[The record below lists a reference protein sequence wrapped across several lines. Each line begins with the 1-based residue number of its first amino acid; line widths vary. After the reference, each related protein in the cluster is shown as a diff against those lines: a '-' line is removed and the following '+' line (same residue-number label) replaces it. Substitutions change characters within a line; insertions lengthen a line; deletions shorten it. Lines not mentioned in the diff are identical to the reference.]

1 MKSIVQPIA
10 VWERKAPSHS
20 ICALMLTDDQ
30 RTIVTGSQEGQIC
43 LWNLSPD
50 FKTLPRIFLFG
61 HTSSVTS
68 LGKASEKQPYIV
80 SAAENG
86 EMCLWNVTSGQ
97 CIEHTKLPF
106 THTAIYYYYRS
117 FRMSGDGW
125 LLCCGQYQDVLVI
138 DARSLELLH
147 ALVSSTTPDWISSMC
162 IVHSQRIQED
172 SLVGISVTGDLK
184 VWDLSSSVNGV
195 QARENV
201 FEAESKSLQCFNC
214 QAVCF
219 CTYTE
224 RLLLVVCS
232 DCWKVFDYC
241 DFSLLCFV
249 NSSNGHHWAGGEV
262 LAANKIIIWTENGH
276 SYIYQL
282 PDSSLFKAGI
292 FTSHGHSL
300 SETVS
305 PRLLCYTSN
314 DANGKRSRTAIL
326 IFINERK
333 EPFHKIL
340 FCGEASGTISMWHI
354 PDVPTAKRDGS
365 PQEIQIAATLSLQ
378 GAFEQHKTMTEE
390 ITDQLGVLPNGIQTG
405 LITASVYIP
414 NLDNLVCGCENGR
427 IIITLGLHAARAQL
441 LVEHSLLKAWLPH
454 RILVGHCAKVT
465 CLLHPFNKSATF
477 DTSWLVSGDE
487 DSNVIWWNM
496 FKGEVLHKFVLHAGP
511 VLNLSVCPE
520 DCSVKVQQS
529 VCCLANDNSVAL
541 LSLQYRTC
549 LMHARK
555 HLSPVKVIKWR
566 PAEDLLVVGCDDGAV
581 YVWDIETGTLD
592 RHETG
597 DVAKAIIGSCDDAS
611 STFMNVMDSVSLG
624 VRPLDLIKKKNT
636 SYKQSGSFKFSTS
649 PPAFQ
654 TTENT
659 KSSEKVTEIILI
671 EFVIVL
677 STHPWQAV
685 FPAAAYK
692 NVTLIHLHLIKSPVH
707 RNHPPHA
714 PPVKLTTHDGVS
726 SEHCFT
732 TAFIGRALGHLNFE
746 GNSEPAC
753 CLLVC
758 KSSEAH
764 RELKLLTFA
773 FSNEFA
779 FPEPTLQP
787 FTVLPVKTKWSDS
800 TIHVLLFDISTICE
814 QLLSYQE
821 KEPKLQN
828 TVQSH
833 ETLKRL
839 TNIDGKKQPMSLK
852 RNKTTASPC
861 QANGSVKDLVREHL
875 FYSENNTSGLAREG
889 AAISKQKTKPKRTK
903 RVTTSAVKKMDV
915 NMARDTAKLLISCL
929 FPWGVDR
936 DLDELCMKHL
946 GMFEPRCPVSFGLL
960 SQDDYLSLLLPGW
973 YQVNREMTKD
983 YVFCSKISNKVV
995 ELAKQVSN
1003 ITQAYT
1009 VSVEETLNDEADG
1022 NFQSEMT
1029 SYLLSVILLVNI
1041 QMRMPFLS
1049 KGNEMHYTMRLI
1061 NICNQLELAS
1071 GAKEAALSLGELI
1084 ASWQVQSV
1092 ELLEA
1097 IQAMLLSEVQRV
1109 FRALRK
1115 KPISRQPMIRAQNG
1129 NSEPQTVL
1137 QTEQIELQDLQQN
1150 TSTVMLTYFSK
1161 AVTGNA
1167 KADPPSRPTSS
1178 SFLLLQEHRHKL
1190 DGWTG
1195 DLAVDI
1201 GKTAA
1206 FQITY
1211 NKGLNSNQKL
1221 MIASKKTMYF
1231 KVFQKL

>member
-10 VWERKAPSHS
+10 MWERTAPSHS

-30 RTIVTGSQEGQIC
+30 RTIVTGSREGQIC

-50 FKTLPRIFLFG
+50 FKTIPRIFLFG
-61 HTSSVTS
+61 HTSSITS

-106 THTAIYYYYRS
+106 THTAIYYYYRN

-125 LLCCGQYQDVLVI
+125 LLCCGQYQDVLVF
-138 DARSLELLH
+138 DAHSLELLH

-249 NSSNGHHWAGGEV
+249 KSSNGHPWAGGEV

-282 PDSSLFKAGI
+282 PDRWGQRGKPREKFSSLFKAGI

-305 PRLLCYTSN
+305 PRLLCYTAT
-314 DANGKRSRTAIL
+314 DANSKFLQAIL

-354 PDVPTAKRDGS
+354 PDVPMAKRDGS
-365 PQEIQIAATLSLQ
+365 PQEIQMAATLSLQ

-390 ITDQLGVLPNGIQTG
+390 ITEQLGVLPNGIQTG

-427 IIITLGLHAARAQL
+427 IIITLGLRAAQTQL
-441 LVEHSLLKAWLPH
+441 LVECSLLKAWLPH
-454 RILVGHCAKVT
+454 RVLLGHCAKVT

-496 FKGEVLHKFVLHAGP
+496 FKGEALHKFVLHAGP

-520 DCSVKVQQS
+520 DCSQEIQQS
-529 VCCLANDNSVAL
+529 ICCLANDNSVAL

-555 HLSPVKVIKWR
+555 HLSPVKIIKWR

-581 YVWDIETGTLD
+581 YVWDVETGTLD

-611 STFMNVMDSVSLG
+611 STFMNVMGSVSLG
-624 VRPLDLIKKKNT
+624 FRPFDPVKKKNT

-649 PPAFQ
+649 PPTFQ
-654 TTENT
+654 TTENS
-659 KSSEKVTEIILI
+659 KSSEK
-671 EFVIVL
+671 
-677 STHPWQAV
+677 S
-685 FPAAAYK
+685 
-692 NVTLIHLHLIKSPVH
+692 
-707 RNHPPHA
+707 
-714 PPVKLTTHDGVS
+714 
-726 SEHCFT
+726 
-732 TAFIGRALGHLNFE
+732 
-746 GNSEPAC
+746 
-753 CLLVC
+753 
-758 KSSEAH
+758 
-764 RELKLLTFA
+764 
-773 FSNEFA
+773 A
-779 FPEPTLQP
+779 FPELTLQP
-787 FTVLPVKTKWSDS
+787 FTVLPVKTKWSDG
-800 TIHVLLFDISTICE
+800 TIHILLFDISAICD

-821 KEPKLQN
+821 KEPKSQN
-828 TVQSH
+828 IVQSH

-839 TNIDGKKQPMSLK
+839 TNIDGKKPPMSLK

-875 FYSENNTSGLAREG
+875 FYNETNTSGLAREG
-889 AAISKQKTKPKRTK
+889 AGISKQKTKPKGAK
-903 RVTTSAVKKMDV
+903 RVATSAVKKMDV

-973 YQVNREMTKD
+973 YQVNREVTKD
-983 YVFCSKISNKVV
+983 CAFCSKISNKVV

-1009 VSVEETLNDEADG
+1009 LSLEETLNDEADG
-1022 NFQSEMT
+1022 HFQSEMT

-1041 QMRMPFLS
+1041 QMRVPFLS
-1049 KGNEMHYTMRLI
+1049 KGNETHYTMRQQKVDCQRGKGDAPQPTI
-1061 NICNQLELAS
+1061 PAFS
-1071 GAKEAALSLGELI
+1071 GETMPNRTFCQSSSLSKEKNLDILSNLLT
-1084 ASWQVQSV
+1084 SWQVQSV

-1097 IQAMLLSEVQRV
+1097 MQAMLLSEVQRI

-1115 KPISRQPMIRAQNG
+1115 KPISCQPVIKAQNG

-1137 QTEQIELQDLQQN
+1137 QTEQIELQDTQQN
-1150 TSTVMLTYFSK
+1150 TSTVMT
-1161 AVTGNA
+1161 
-1167 KADPPSRPTSS
+1167 SRLREWPLSRIC
-1178 SFLLLQEHRHKL
+1178 FC
-1190 DGWTG
+1190 
-1195 DLAVDI
+1195 
-1201 GKTAA
+1201 
-1206 FQITY
+1206 
-1211 NKGLNSNQKL
+1211 
-1221 MIASKKTMYF
+1221 
-1231 KVFQKL
+1231 KVC

>member
-10 VWERKAPSHS
+10 VWGRKAPSHS

-30 RTIVTGSQEGQIC
+30 RTIVTGSREGQIC

-61 HTSSVTS
+61 HTSSITS
-68 LGKASEKQPYIV
+68 LGKASEKQPYVV

-125 LLCCGQYQDVLVI
+125 LLCCGQYQDVLVV

-147 ALVSSTTPDWISSMC
+147 ALVSSATPDWISSMC
-162 IVHSQRIQED
+162 IVRSQRIQED

-184 VWDLSSSVNGV
+184 VWDLSSSVNSV
-195 QARENV
+195 QERENV
-201 FEAESKSLQCFNC
+201 YEAESKSLQCFNC

-241 DFSLLCFV
+241 DFSLLCFA
-249 NSSNGHHWAGGEV
+249 NSKNGHHWAGGEV
-262 LAANKIIIWTENGH
+262 LAANKIIIWTEDGH

-282 PDSSLFKAGI
+282 PDRWSQMGKPREKFSSLFKTGI
-292 FTSHGHSL
+292 FTPRGHSL

-314 DANGKRSRTAIL
+314 DVNSKFLQAIL

-340 FCGEASGTISMWHI
+340 FCGEASGKISMWHI
-354 PDVPTAKRDGS
+354 PDVPMAKRDGS
-365 PQEIQIAATLSLQ
+365 PQEIQVTATLSLQ

-414 NLDNLVCGCENGR
+414 DLDKLVCGCENGR

-454 RILVGHCAKVT
+454 RILVGHCGRVT
-465 CLLHPFNKSATF
+465 CLLHPYNKSATF
-477 DTSWLVSGDE
+477 DPSWLVSGDE
-487 DSNVIWWNM
+487 DSSVIWWNM
-496 FKGEVLHKFVLHAGP
+496 FKGEVLHKFMLHAGP

-520 DCSVKVQQS
+520 DCSPDVHQS
-529 VCCLANDNSVAL
+529 ICCLANDNSVAL
-541 LSLQYRTC
+541 LSLQCRSC

-555 HLSPVKVIKWR
+555 HLSPVKIIKWR

-581 YVWDIETGTLD
+581 YVWDIETGALD

-597 DVAKAIIGSCDDAS
+597 DVAKAIIGSCDDSS
-611 STFMNVMDSVSLG
+611 STSMNAMDSVSMG
-624 VRPLDLIKKKNT
+624 ARPLDPIKKKNT

-654 TTENT
+654 TTDGS
-659 KSSEKVTEIILI
+659 KSSEK
-671 EFVIVL
+671 
-677 STHPWQAV
+677 
-685 FPAAAYK
+685 
-692 NVTLIHLHLIKSPVH
+692 
-707 RNHPPHA
+707 
-714 PPVKLTTHDGVS
+714 
-726 SEHCFT
+726 
-732 TAFIGRALGHLNFE
+732 
-746 GNSEPAC
+746 
-753 CLLVC
+753 
-758 KSSEAH
+758 
-764 RELKLLTFA
+764 
-773 FSNEFA
+773 FA
-779 FPEPTLQP
+779 FPEHIPQP

-800 TIHVLLFDISTICE
+800 TIHVLLFDVSTIFE

-828 TVQSH
+828 SVQSH

-839 TNIDGKKQPMSLK
+839 TNIDGKKPPMSLK
-852 RNKTTASPC
+852 RNKTTTPLC

-875 FYSENNTSGLAREG
+875 FYNENNASGLAREG
-889 AAISKQKTKPKRTK
+889 AGISKQKMKPKGTK
-903 RVTTSAVKKMDV
+903 KVTTSAVKKMDV
-915 NMARDTAKLLISCL
+915 NMATDAAKLLISCL

-936 DLDELCMKHL
+936 DLDELCIKHL

-960 SQDDYLSLLLPGW
+960 SKDDYLSLLLPGW
-973 YQVNREMTKD
+973 YQVNREVTKD

-995 ELAKQVSN
+995 ELAKQVAN
-1003 ITQAYT
+1003 ITQACI

-1049 KGNEMHYTMRLI
+1049 KGNEMHNTIRQQKADCLRGKGGD
-1061 NICNQLELAS
+1061 AS
-1071 GAKEAALSLGELI
+1071 QPSIPIFSGEVLQNRTFSLSWGLSKEKNFDTLTNLI
-1084 ASWQVQSV
+1084 ASWQAQSV

-1097 IQAMLLSEVQRV
+1097 IQAMLLAEVQRV
-1109 FRALRK
+1109 LRALRK
-1115 KPISRQPMIRAQNG
+1115 KPISNQPVIRTQNG
-1129 NSEPQTVL
+1129 KSEPQTVP
-1137 QTEQIELQDLQQN
+1137 QIERIELQESQQL
-1150 TSTVMLTYFSK
+1150 TSRVMPTSVK
-1161 AVTGNA
+1161 AVTHDSSPDLTKHQEAEDVPDGCA
-1167 KADPPSRPTSS
+1167 FEESDSPDSLREWRMSRIC
-1178 SFLLLQEHRHKL
+1178 FC
-1190 DGWTG
+1190 
-1195 DLAVDI
+1195 
-1201 GKTAA
+1201 
-1206 FQITY
+1206 
-1211 NKGLNSNQKL
+1211 
-1221 MIASKKTMYF
+1221 
-1231 KVFQKL
+1231 KVC

>member
-10 VWERKAPSHS
+10 VWGRKAPSHS

-30 RTIVTGSQEGQIC
+30 RTIVTGSREGQIC

-61 HTSSVTS
+61 HTSSITS
-68 LGKASEKQPYIV
+68 LGKASEKQPYVV

-125 LLCCGQYQDVLVI
+125 LLCCGQYQDVLVV

-147 ALVSSTTPDWISSMC
+147 ALVSSATPDWISSMC
-162 IVHSQRIQED
+162 IVRSQRIQED

-184 VWDLSSSVNGV
+184 VWDLSSSVNSV
-195 QARENV
+195 QERENV
-201 FEAESKSLQCFNC
+201 YEAESKSLQCFNC

-241 DFSLLCFV
+241 DFSLLCFA
-249 NSSNGHHWAGGEV
+249 NSKNGHHWAGGEV
-262 LAANKIIIWTENGH
+262 LAANKIIIWTEDGH

-282 PDSSLFKAGI
+282 PDRWSQMGKPREKFSSLFKTGI
-292 FTSHGHSL
+292 FTPRGHSL

-314 DANGKRSRTAIL
+314 DVNSKFLQAIL

-340 FCGEASGTISMWHI
+340 FCGEASGKISMWHI
-354 PDVPTAKRDGS
+354 PDVPMAKRDGS
-365 PQEIQIAATLSLQ
+365 PQEIQVTATLSLQ

-414 NLDNLVCGCENGR
+414 DLDKLVCGCENGR

-441 LVEHSLLKAWLPH
+441 LVEHSLLK
-454 RILVGHCAKVT
+454 
-465 CLLHPFNKSATF
+465 
-477 DTSWLVSGDE
+477 
-487 DSNVIWWNM
+487 
-496 FKGEVLHKFVLHAGP
+496 
-511 VLNLSVCPE
+511 
-520 DCSVKVQQS
+520 
-529 VCCLANDNSVAL
+529 
-541 LSLQYRTC
+541 
-549 LMHARK
+549 
-555 HLSPVKVIKWR
+555 
-566 PAEDLLVVGCDDGAV
+566 GA
-581 YVWDIETGTLD
+581 LD

-597 DVAKAIIGSCDDAS
+597 DVAKAIIGSCDDSS
-611 STFMNVMDSVSLG
+611 STSMNAMDSVSMG
-624 VRPLDLIKKKNT
+624 ARPLDPIKKKNT

-654 TTENT
+654 TTDGS
-659 KSSEKVTEIILI
+659 KSSEK
-671 EFVIVL
+671 
-677 STHPWQAV
+677 
-685 FPAAAYK
+685 
-692 NVTLIHLHLIKSPVH
+692 
-707 RNHPPHA
+707 
-714 PPVKLTTHDGVS
+714 
-726 SEHCFT
+726 
-732 TAFIGRALGHLNFE
+732 
-746 GNSEPAC
+746 
-753 CLLVC
+753 
-758 KSSEAH
+758 
-764 RELKLLTFA
+764 
-773 FSNEFA
+773 FA
-779 FPEPTLQP
+779 FPEHIPQP

-800 TIHVLLFDISTICE
+800 TIHVLLFDVSTIFE

-828 TVQSH
+828 SVQSH

-839 TNIDGKKQPMSLK
+839 TNIDGKKPPMSLK
-852 RNKTTASPC
+852 RNKTTTPLC

-875 FYSENNTSGLAREG
+875 FYNENNASGLAREG
-889 AAISKQKTKPKRTK
+889 AGISKQKMKPKGTK
-903 RVTTSAVKKMDV
+903 KVTTSAVKKMDV
-915 NMARDTAKLLISCL
+915 NMATDAAKLLISCL

-936 DLDELCMKHL
+936 DLDELCIKHL

-960 SQDDYLSLLLPGW
+960 SKDDYLSLLLPGW
-973 YQVNREMTKD
+973 YQVNREVTKD

-995 ELAKQVSN
+995 ELAKQVAN
-1003 ITQAYT
+1003 ITQACI

-1049 KGNEMHYTMRLI
+1049 KGNEMHNTIRQQKADCLRGKGGD
-1061 NICNQLELAS
+1061 AS
-1071 GAKEAALSLGELI
+1071 QPSIPIFSGEVLQNRTFSLSWGLSKEKNFDTLTNLI
-1084 ASWQVQSV
+1084 ASWQAQSV

-1097 IQAMLLSEVQRV
+1097 IQAMLLAEVQRV
-1109 FRALRK
+1109 LRALRK
-1115 KPISRQPMIRAQNG
+1115 KPISNQPVIRTQNG
-1129 NSEPQTVL
+1129 KSEPQTVP
-1137 QTEQIELQDLQQN
+1137 QIERIELQESQQL
-1150 TSTVMLTYFSK
+1150 TSRVMPTSVK
-1161 AVTGNA
+1161 AVTHDSSPDLTKHQEAEDVPDGCA
-1167 KADPPSRPTSS
+1167 FEESDSPDSLREWRMSRIC
-1178 SFLLLQEHRHKL
+1178 FC
-1190 DGWTG
+1190 
-1195 DLAVDI
+1195 
-1201 GKTAA
+1201 
-1206 FQITY
+1206 
-1211 NKGLNSNQKL
+1211 
-1221 MIASKKTMYF
+1221 
-1231 KVFQKL
+1231 KVC

>member
-1 MKSIVQPIA
+1 MKSIVQPITM
-10 VWERKAPSHS
+10 WGREAPSHS

-30 RTIVTGSQEGQIC
+30 RTIVTGSREGQIC

-61 HTSSVTS
+61 HTSSITS

-147 ALVSSTTPDWISSMC
+147 ALVSSVTPDWISSMC
-162 IVHSQRIQED
+162 IVRSQRIQED

-201 FEAESKSLQCFNC
+201 YEAESKSLQCFNC

-249 NSSNGHHWAGGEV
+249 NSNNGHHWAGGEV

-282 PDSSLFKAGI
+282 PDRWGQMGKPREKFSSLFKSGL

-314 DANGKRSRTAIL
+314 DVNSKFLQAIL

-340 FCGEASGTISMWHI
+340 FCGEASGKISMWHI
-354 PDVPTAKRDGS
+354 PDVPMAKRDGS
-365 PQEIQIAATLSLQ
+365 PQEIQIAAMLSLQ

-390 ITDQLGVLPNGIQTG
+390 ITDQLGGLPNGIQAG

-414 NLDNLVCGCENGR
+414 NLDKLVCGCENGR
-427 IIITLGLHAARAQL
+427 IIITLGLHIARAQL

-454 RILVGHCAKVT
+454 RILVGHCGRVT
-465 CLLHPFNKSATF
+465 SLLHPYHKSATF
-477 DTSWLVSGDE
+477 DPSWLVSGDE
-487 DSNVIWWNM
+487 DSSVIWWNM

-511 VLNLSVCPE
+511 VLSLSVCLE
-520 DCSVKVQQS
+520 DCSPDTHQS
-529 VCCLANDNSVAL
+529 ICCLANDNSVAL
-541 LSLQYRTC
+541 LSLQCRTC

-566 PAEDLLVVGCDDGAV
+566 QAEDLLVVGCDDGTV
-581 YVWDIETGTLD
+581 YVWDIETGALD

-597 DVAKAIIGSCDDAS
+597 DVAKAIIGSCDDSS
-611 STFMNVMDSVSLG
+611 STFMNAMDSVSTG
-624 VRPLDLIKKKNT
+624 ARPLDPIKKKNA

-649 PPAFQ
+649 PPAFY
-654 TTENT
+654 TTDSSR
-659 KSSEKVTEIILI
+659 SSEK
-671 EFVIVL
+671 
-677 STHPWQAV
+677 
-685 FPAAAYK
+685 
-692 NVTLIHLHLIKSPVH
+692 
-707 RNHPPHA
+707 
-714 PPVKLTTHDGVS
+714 
-726 SEHCFT
+726 
-732 TAFIGRALGHLNFE
+732 
-746 GNSEPAC
+746 
-753 CLLVC
+753 
-758 KSSEAH
+758 
-764 RELKLLTFA
+764 FA
-773 FSNEFA
+773 FLEHI
-779 FPEPTLQP
+779 PQP

-800 TIHVLLFDISTICE
+800 AIHVLLFDVSTICE
-814 QLLSYQE
+814 HLLSYQE
-821 KEPKLQN
+821 KDPKLQN
-828 TVQSH
+828 TVHSY

-839 TNIDGKKQPMSLK
+839 TNIDGKKPPLSLK
-852 RNKTTASPC
+852 RNKATTSPC

-875 FYSENNTSGLAREG
+875 FYSENNASGFAREG
-889 AAISKQKTKPKRTK
+889 AVISKHKTKPKATK
-903 RVTTSAVKKMDV
+903 KVTTSAVKKMDV
-915 NMARDTAKLLISCL
+915 NMATDAAKLLISCL

-936 DLDELCMKHL
+936 DLDELCIKHL

-960 SQDDYLSLLLPGW
+960 SKDDYLSLLLPGW
-973 YQVNREMTKD
+973 YQVNREVTKD
-983 YVFCSKISNKVV
+983 YVYCSQISNKVV

-1003 ITQAYT
+1003 ITQACA
-1009 VSVEETLNDEADG
+1009 VSAEETLNDEADG
-1022 NFQSEMT
+1022 NFQSKMT

-1049 KGNEMHYTMRLI
+1049 KGNDTHNTARQQKADCQRGKGGETSQPSIPAFSGEALQ
-1061 NICNQLELAS
+1061 NQTFSLSWGLS
-1071 GAKEAALSLGELI
+1071 KEQSLDTLRSLI

-1097 IQAMLLSEVQRV
+1097 VQAMLLAEMQRV
-1109 FRALRK
+1109 LRALRK
-1115 KPISRQPMIRAQNG
+1115 KSISSQPVIRAQKG
-1129 NSEPQTVL
+1129 NHEL
-1137 QTEQIELQDLQQN
+1137 QTGPQIEQIELQETPQN
-1150 TSTVMLTYFSK
+1150 TITVMPITRLYATRSQDYLKIPAS
-1161 AVTGNA
+1161 ANA
-1167 KADPPSRPTSS
+1167 KTTKHSGFS
-1178 SFLLLQEHRHKL
+1178 
-1190 DGWTG
+1190 
-1195 DLAVDI
+1195 
-1201 GKTAA
+1201 
-1206 FQITY
+1206 
-1211 NKGLNSNQKL
+1211 GLGAYS
-1221 MIASKKTMYF
+1221 A
-1231 KVFQKL
+1231 

>member
-30 RTIVTGSQEGQIC
+30 RTIVTGSREGQIC

-86 EMCLWNVTSGQ
+86 EMCLWNVTNGQ
-97 CIEHTKLPF
+97 CIEHAKLPF
-106 THTAIYYYYRS
+106 THTAIYYYYRH

-125 LLCCGQYQDVLVI
+125 LLCCGEYQDVLVI
-138 DARSLELLH
+138 DARSLQLLH

-249 NSSNGHHWAGGEV
+249 NSSHGHQWTGGEV

-276 SYIYQL
+276 GYIYQL
-282 PDSSLFKAGI
+282 PDRWGQLGKPREKFSSLFKAGI
-292 FTSHGHSL
+292 FTSHGYSS

-314 DANGKRSRTAIL
+314 EASSKAIL

-340 FCGEASGTISMWHI
+340 FCGEVSGTISMWHI
-354 PDVPTAKRDGS
+354 PDVPVAKRDGS

-378 GAFEQHKTMTEE
+378 GTFEQNKTMTAE
-390 ITDQLGVLPNGIQTG
+390 ITDQLGVLPNGIQAG

-414 NLDNLVCGCENGR
+414 NIDNLVCGCENGR
-427 IIITLGLHAARAQL
+427 IIITLGLHAARTQL
-441 LVEHSLLKAWLPH
+441 LMEHSLLKAWLPH
-454 RILVGHCAKVT
+454 RILVGHSAKVT

-487 DSNVIWWNM
+487 SSNVIWWNM

-520 DCSVKVQQS
+520 DCSPGIQQS
-529 VCCLANDNSVAL
+529 ICCLANDNSVAL

-555 HLSPVKVIKWR
+555 HLSPVKIIKWR
-566 PAEDLLVVGCDDGAV
+566 PAEDLLVVGCDDGAA
-581 YVWDIETGTLD
+581 YVWDVETGTLD

-624 VRPLDLIKKKNT
+624 VRPFDPVKKKNT
-636 SYKQSGSFKFSTS
+636 NYKQSGSFKFSTS

-654 TTENT
+654 TTENS
-659 KSSEKVTEIILI
+659 KASEK
-671 EFVIVL
+671 
-677 STHPWQAV
+677 S
-685 FPAAAYK
+685 
-692 NVTLIHLHLIKSPVH
+692 
-707 RNHPPHA
+707 
-714 PPVKLTTHDGVS
+714 
-726 SEHCFT
+726 
-732 TAFIGRALGHLNFE
+732 
-746 GNSEPAC
+746 
-753 CLLVC
+753 
-758 KSSEAH
+758 
-764 RELKLLTFA
+764 
-773 FSNEFA
+773 A

-800 TIHVLLFDISTICE
+800 TIHVLLFDISAICE
-814 QLLSYQE
+814 QLLVYQG

-828 TVQSH
+828 AVQNH

-839 TNIDGKKQPMSLK
+839 TNIDGKKPPMSLK
-852 RNKTTASPC
+852 RNKTIAPPC
-861 QANGSVKDLVREHL
+861 QTNGSVKDSVREHL
-875 FYSENNTSGLAREG
+875 FYSENNTNGLAREG
-889 AAISKQKTKPKRTK
+889 AGISKQKTKPKGAK
-903 RVTTSAVKKMDV
+903 RVATSAVKKMDV

-973 YQVNREMTKD
+973 YQVNREVIKD
-983 YVFCSKISNKVV
+983 CVFCSKISNKVV

-1003 ITQAYT
+1003 ITQAHA
-1009 VSVEETLNDEADG
+1009 VSMAETLNDGAEG

-1041 QMRMPFLS
+1041 QMKMPFLS
-1049 KGNEMHYTMRLI
+1049 KGNETHCTMRQQKGDFQRGKGDTSQPSIPALPGEMMQ
-1061 NICNQLELAS
+1061 NRTFYPSSSLS
-1071 GAKEAALSLGELI
+1071 KEKNFDILSNLI

-1097 IQAMLLSEVQRV
+1097 IQAMLLAEVQRV
-1109 FRALRK
+1109 FRTLRK
-1115 KPISRQPMIRAQNG
+1115 KPISRQPVIRAQNG
-1129 NSEPQTVL
+1129 SSEAQTIL
-1137 QTEQIELQDLQQN
+1137 QTEHVELRDTQQN
-1150 TSTVMLTYFSK
+1150 ASTVMPNRLREW
-1161 AVTGNA
+1161 
-1167 KADPPSRPTSS
+1167 PMSRIC
-1178 SFLLLQEHRHKL
+1178 FC
-1190 DGWTG
+1190 
-1195 DLAVDI
+1195 
-1201 GKTAA
+1201 
-1206 FQITY
+1206 
-1211 NKGLNSNQKL
+1211 
-1221 MIASKKTMYF
+1221 
-1231 KVFQKL
+1231 KVC

>member
-30 RTIVTGSQEGQIC
+30 RTIVTGSREGQIC

-50 FKTLPRIFLFG
+50 FKTLPRHFLFG
-61 HTSSVTS
+61 HTSPITC
-68 LGKASEKQPYIV
+68 LGKASEKQPCVV

-138 DARSLELLH
+138 DARSLELCH
-147 ALVSSTTPDWISSMC
+147 ALVSSATPDWISSMC
-162 IVHSQRIQED
+162 IVRSQRIQED

-184 VWDLSSSVNGV
+184 VWDLSSSVNGI
-195 QARENV
+195 QAREDV

-249 NSSNGHHWAGGEV
+249 NCNNGHHWAGGEV
-262 LAANKIIIWTENGH
+262 LAANKIIIWTETGH

-282 PDSSLFKAGI
+282 PDRWGQMGKPREKFSLFKAGI

-300 SETVS
+300 TETVS
-305 PRLLCYTSN
+305 PRLLCYTSKDVN
-314 DANGKRSRTAIL
+314 RKFLQTIL

-340 FCGEASGTISMWHI
+340 FSGEASGTISMWHI
-354 PDVPTAKRDGS
+354 PDVPMANRDGS
-365 PQEIQIAATLSLQ
+365 PQEIQIATTLSLQ
-378 GAFEQHKTMTEE
+378 EAFEQHKILTEE
-390 ITDQLGVLPNGIQTG
+390 ITGQLGVLPNGIQTG

-414 NLDNLVCGCENGR
+414 NLDNLVYGCENGR

-465 CLLHPFNKSATF
+465 CLLHPCNKSATF

-520 DCSVKVQQS
+520 DCGPEIHQCI
-529 VCCLANDNSVAL
+529 CCLANDNSVTL

-555 HLSPVKVIKWR
+555 HLSPVKIIKWR
-566 PAEDLLVVGCDDGAV
+566 PAEDLLVVGCDDGAA
-581 YVWDIETGTLD
+581 YVWDVETGTLD

-597 DVAKAIIGSCDDAS
+597 DIAKAIIASCDDTS
-611 STFMNVMDSVSLG
+611 STFVNVMDSISLG
-624 VRPLDLIKKKNT
+624 IRPPDPIKKKNT
-636 SYKQSGSFKFSTS
+636 NYKQSGSFKFSS
-649 PPAFQ
+649 SSPAFQ
-654 TTENT
+654 TAESS
-659 KSSEKVTEIILI
+659 KSSEK
-671 EFVIVL
+671 
-677 STHPWQAV
+677 S
-685 FPAAAYK
+685 
-692 NVTLIHLHLIKSPVH
+692 
-707 RNHPPHA
+707 
-714 PPVKLTTHDGVS
+714 
-726 SEHCFT
+726 
-732 TAFIGRALGHLNFE
+732 AFL
-746 GNSEPAC
+746 
-753 CLLVC
+753 
-758 KSSEAH
+758 
-764 RELKLLTFA
+764 
-773 FSNEFA
+773 
-779 FPEPTLQP
+779 EPTLQP

-800 TIHVLLFDISTICE
+800 TIHVLLFDVSAICE
-814 QLLSYQE
+814 QLLSHQE
-821 KEPKLQN
+821 KEPKIQN
-828 TVQSH
+828 TIPNH

-839 TNIDGKKQPMSLK
+839 ANIDGKKPPISLK
-852 RNKTTASPC
+852 RNKATSSPC
-861 QANGSVKDLVREHL
+861 QANGSVKDLVHDHL
-875 FYSENNTSGLAREG
+875 FYSESITNGLARES
-889 AAISKQKTKPKRTK
+889 AAISKQKTKLKGTK
-903 RVTTSAVKKMDV
+903 RVTPSTVKRMDV
-915 NMARDTAKLLISCL
+915 NTARDTAKLLISCL

-936 DLDELCMKHL
+936 DLDELCTKHL
-946 GMFEPRCPVSFGLL
+946 GMFEPCCPVSFGLL
-960 SQDDYLSLLLPGW
+960 SQDDHLSLLLPGW
-973 YQVNREMTKD
+973 YRLNREGTKD

-1003 ITQAYT
+1003 ITQLCT
-1009 VSVEETLNDEADG
+1009 VSVEEILSDEADG
-1022 NFQSEMT
+1022 NFQLEMT
-1029 SYLLSVILLVNI
+1029 SYLLSVILLVNV
-1041 QMRMPFLS
+1041 QMRMSFLS
-1049 KGNEMHYTMRLI
+1049 KGNETHNAMRQQKTECLRGKGGDAFHSSI
-1061 NICNQLELAS
+1061 PSFSAEGKQNRTFSLPWGLS
-1071 GAKEAALSLGELI
+1071 KEKSFDTLTSLI

-1097 IQAMLLSEVQRV
+1097 VQAMLLSEVQRV
-1109 FRALRK
+1109 FRSLRK
-1115 KPISRQPMIRAQNG
+1115 KPICNQALTGAQNG
-1129 NSEPQTVL
+1129 SSDSQS
-1137 QTEQIELQDLQQN
+1137 EQIELQETQQN
-1150 TSTVMLTYFSK
+1150 PSTTMLS
-1161 AVTGNA
+1161 AHNMHDNSPEPA
-1167 KADPPSRPTSS
+1167 KHQEPEDVPDRRAFEESDSPDSLREWPMSRIC
-1178 SFLLLQEHRHKL
+1178 FC
-1190 DGWTG
+1190 
-1195 DLAVDI
+1195 
-1201 GKTAA
+1201 
-1206 FQITY
+1206 
-1211 NKGLNSNQKL
+1211 
-1221 MIASKKTMYF
+1221 
-1231 KVFQKL
+1231 KVC